1 MTQFCRVRKAAP
13 ARSSRICAAWWRICR
28 CGCSGSLHWHCCC
41 VHVSA
46 PVLHRDT
53 VCLALVQKE
62 LELDFRQGISSCHD
76 EEASSDM
83 DVAAADSCAHCRLQL
98 DAARSQAA
106 HAAAAHRSCQSDFL
120 RLERMF
126 NEVLPVEIK
135 LSHTILQQLKPMN
148 PSLVYTRIIILSGV
162 CTNARCLSL
171 SLSCFPQVMQENNQ
185 LRAQL
190 LLR

>member
-1 MTQFCRVRKAAP
+1 
-13 ARSSRICAAWWRICR
+13 
-28 CGCSGSLHWHCCC
+28 
-41 VHVSA
+41 
-46 PVLHRDT
+46 
-53 VCLALVQKE
+53 
-62 LELDFRQGISSCHD
+62 
-76 EEASSDM
+76 
-83 DVAAADSCAHCRLQL
+83 
-98 DAARSQAA
+98 
-106 HAAAAHRSCQSDFL
+106 
-120 RLERMF
+120 MF